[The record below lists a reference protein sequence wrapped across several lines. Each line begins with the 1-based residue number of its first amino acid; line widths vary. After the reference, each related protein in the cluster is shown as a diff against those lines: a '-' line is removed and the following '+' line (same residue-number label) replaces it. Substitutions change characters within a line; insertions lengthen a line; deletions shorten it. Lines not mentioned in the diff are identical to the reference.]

1 MKFIIND
8 IIINFGLIKKMLWL
22 KRIKIL
28 INKSVLNDYLTTTC
42 KSLKEFVLNAI
53 AKIQKKIE
61 KEDENNLISV
71 NLVDMFGLV
80 KVKRIF

>member
-1 MKFIIND
+1 
-8 IIINFGLIKKMLWL
+8 MLWL